1 MAGYSDCDDIMDPH
15 IIKTDSEG
23 NEVWSKTFGNSKF
36 YDYGN
41 SLCMTA
47 DDGILIG
54 GTAKSV
60 DSISTYNND
69 FYIAKLDA
77 DGNLAGQKVI
87 GGDGSEWGSQVYET
101 DTGDIILVGQTNDKK
116 INSFDICL
124 LKIKGI

>member
-1 MAGYSDCDDIMDPH
+1 
-15 IIKTDSEG
+15 
-23 NEVWSKTFGNSKF
+23 
-36 YDYGN
+36 
-41 SLCMTA
+41 MTA
-47 DDGILIG
+47 DGGILIG

-69 FYIAKLDA
+69 FYIVKLDA